1 MKFPARTTEKTS
13 FLLPTRTPSGSES
26 TTNSGTKRV
35 DGFIFQRVNTN
46 LFKKLNGSETL
57 EDGKVLNEVEE
68 NESSEENTEDEGED
82 ISDEK
87 EDKKEKNKTITE
99 EKEMLESETENKK
112 DDFDKEDI
120 GGINVDNKGV
130 KVGNEKL
137 NVENAG
143 LNVENED
150 ESVVD
155 EAPKDES
162 NVEITSAQKKNK
174 NKNKISDQ
182 PRNMKISPVIRHA
195 L

>member
-1 MKFPARTTEKTS
+1 LKFPARTTEKTS
-13 FLLPTRTPSGSES
+13 FLLPTRTPIGSES
-26 TTNSGTKRV
+26 STNSGTKRV

-46 LFKKLNGSETL
+46 LFKKLNGSKPL

-82 ISDEK
+82 ISEEK
-87 EDKKEKNKTITE
+87 EDKKEKNKNITE
-99 EKEMLESETENKK
+99 EKEMLESEKNKN
-112 DDFDKEDI
+112 DDFDKEDN
-120 GGINVDNKGV
+120 GGINVDNKDV
-130 KVGNEKL
+130 NVDSEKL
-137 NVENAG
+137 NVEDADF
-143 LNVENED
+143 NVENED

-174 NKNKISDQ
+174 NKNKTSDQ
-182 PRNMKISPVIRHA
+182 PRNMKNSPLMRHA